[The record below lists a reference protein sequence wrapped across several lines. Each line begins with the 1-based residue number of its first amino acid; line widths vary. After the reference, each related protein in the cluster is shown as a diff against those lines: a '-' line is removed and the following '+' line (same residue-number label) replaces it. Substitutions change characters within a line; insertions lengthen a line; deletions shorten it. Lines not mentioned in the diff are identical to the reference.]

1 MDQLEKIKIF
11 LNQILFE
18 KNEYIKKRMVRTQIL
33 KLNIFKVKQKMK

>member
-11 LNQILFE
+11 L
-18 KNEYIKKRMVRTQIL
+18 KEYIKKRMVRTQIL